1 MLKKFWRQSD
11 RPTPSAP
18 ADKVLYAIGD
28 IHGRADLLTRLH
40 QDIERDAIKR
50 DRSKV
55 KTLIYLGDYI
65 DRGPFIKQVL
75 TMLIDTPLA
84 GFEVHHLKGNHEAMM
99 LEFLADPTTG
109 LEWRENG
116 GLETLR
122 AYDASQNSIDKDPMA
137 YDAAR
142 DLLNENLPASHKS
155 FLEALPTS
163 ISFGDYFFA
172 HAGVR
177 PGVPL
182 DEQDEED
189 LLWIRHR
196 FLESDE
202 DFGKVVVHGH
212 TPDKNVDMRP
222 NQIGIDTGAFMSNI
236 LTCLVLD
243 DESQEL
249 IQTA

>member
-11 RPTPSAP
+11 RSAPSAP
-18 ADKVLYAIGD
+18 TDRVIYAVGD
-28 IHGRADLLTRLH
+28 IHGRADLLKRLH
-40 QDIERDAIKR
+40 DDIQKDAANRDP
-50 DRSKV
+50 SKV
-55 KTLIYLGDYI
+55 KTLVYLGDYI
-65 DRGPFIKQVL
+65 DRGPFIKDVL
-75 TMLIDTPLA
+75 TMLAEQPLA
-84 GFEVHHLKGNHEAMM
+84 DFDIHHLKGNHEAMM
-99 LEFLADPTTG
+99 MEFLSDPTTG
-109 LEWRENG
+109 LEWRDNG

-142 DLLNENLPASHKS
+142 DLLERNLPASHKS
-155 FLEALPTS
+155 FLEDLLSS

-182 DEQDEED
+182 DEQDEDD
-189 LLWIRHR
+189 LLWIRHS
-196 FLESDE
+196 FLDSD
-202 DFGKVVVHGH
+202 DNFGKVVVHGH
-212 TPDKNVDMRP
+212 TPDKNVVFKP

-236 LTCLVLD
+236 LTCLMLD
-243 DESQEL
+243 GETQEL

>member
-11 RPTPSAP
+11 SPKPSAP
-18 ADKVLYAIGD
+18 LDRVIYAIGD
-28 IHGRADLLTRLH
+28 IHGRADLLQRLH
-40 QDIERDAIKR
+40 DDIQKDAASRDP
-50 DRSKV
+50 SKV
-55 KTLIYLGDYI
+55 KTLVYLGDYI
-65 DRGPFIKQVL
+65 DRGPFIKDVL
-75 TMLIDTPLA
+75 TMLVDEPLP
-84 GFEVHHLKGNHEAMM
+84 GFEIHHLKGNHEAMM

-122 AYDASQNSIDKDPMA
+122 AYDATQNSIDKDPMA

-142 DLLNENLPASHKS
+142 DLLDQNLPVSHKS
-155 FLEALPTS
+155 FLETLLPS

-177 PGVPL
+177 PGIPL

-196 FLESDE
+196 FLDSDD
-202 DFGKVVVHGH
+202 DFGKIVVHGH
-212 TPDKNVDMRP
+212 TPDKNVEFKT

-236 LTCLVLD
+236 LTSLVLD
-243 DESQEL
+243 GEAREL

>member
-11 RPTPSAP
+11 RSTPSAP
-18 ADKVLYAIGD
+18 PDRVIYAIGD
-28 IHGRADLLTRLH
+28 IHGRADLLKRLH
-40 QDIERDAIKR
+40 DDIQKDAGTRDP
-50 DRSKV
+50 SKIR
-55 KTLIYLGDYI
+55 TLVYLGDYI
-65 DRGPFIKQVL
+65 DRGPFIKDVL
-75 TMLIDTPLA
+75 TMLVEQPLA
-84 GFEVHHLKGNHEAMM
+84 GFEGYHLKGNHEAMM
-99 LEFLADPTTG
+99 LDFLSDPTTG

-122 AYDASQNSIDKDPMA
+122 AYDATQNSIDKDPMA

-142 DLLNENLPASHKS
+142 DQLEQNIPAAHKS
-155 FLEALPTS
+155 FFQKLLPS

-177 PGVPL
+177 PGVSL
-182 DEQDEED
+182 DDQDEDD

-196 FLESDE
+196 FLDSDD

-212 TPDKNVDMRP
+212 TPDKNVAFKA

-243 DESQEL
+243 GEAQEL